1 MGPLHMFTC
10 LEWALIFLFHGK
22 PDQIGPPPD
31 FREHIFGLRGPN
43 LSSLVGNLD
52 GIIILNNIPL
62 DNKYTYYH
70 IPSHSVTV
78 KSTEMFFWNYVLLVP
93 KKHFLLVSFSVTWYT
108 M

>member
-1 MGPLHMFTC
+1 M
-10 LEWALIFLFHGK
+10 ENLIRLG
-22 PDQIGPPPD
+22 PPD

-70 IPSHSVTV
+70 M
-78 KSTEMFFWNYVLLVP
+78 KSTEMFFWNYILLVP
-93 KKHFLLVSFSVTWYT
+93 KGLCH
-108 M
+108 

>member
-1 MGPLHMFTC
+1 MAL
-10 LEWALIFLFHGK
+10 LIFVK
-22 PDQIGPPPD
+22 Y
-31 FREHIFGLRGPN
+31 FRLEGPN

-93 KKHFLLVSFSVTWYT
+93 KKTLSPGFIQCYMVHYAGEYGKCIYNQYSNLYILRWPL
-108 M
+108 